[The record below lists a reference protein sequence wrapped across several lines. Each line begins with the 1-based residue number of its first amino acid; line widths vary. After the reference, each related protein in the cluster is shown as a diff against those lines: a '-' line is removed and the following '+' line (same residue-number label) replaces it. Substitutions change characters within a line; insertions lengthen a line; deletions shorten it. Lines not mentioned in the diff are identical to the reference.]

1 MVSNSADKVNIK
13 QSCGSLSF
21 GRKCEP
27 NDFKA
32 SEKLLFWPGYSGTFR
47 GLRQRNSFPF
57 SNWPAPFPIQ
67 RLKPTRLLSLAVDYN
82 GFPTAQS
89 FAEGIKTLY
98 HHSFGERWAPTD
110 FTGQHERLLFIHTEE
125 NKTIT
130 KQIAILNVKRENN
143 RTNWFNLT
151 NIIFLTSIFWRE
163 TLLFL
168 RVPVCFLGHYN
179 YENYKKALERRHK
192 CHR

>member
-57 SNWPAPFPIQ
+57 SNWPAPFQSSGLSQLVYCHLLWIITDFLRHNHSQ
-67 RLKPTRLLSLAVDYN
+67 KALKRFIIIHLAN
-82 GFPTAQS
+82 G
-89 FAEGIKTLY
+89 EL
-98 HHSFGERWAPTD
+98 RTD